1 MGLIAPFMRYKLK
14 PSQQIE
20 GKKKHIGWLFLQGKP
35 KQTVDRDTHTSTAE
49 FQKQPPL
56 LLLDLAF
63 FSWQYFKKG
72 FSFVTSRVDSIC

>member
-1 MGLIAPFMRYKLK
+1 MMACKLK

-20 GKKKHIGWLFLQGKP
+20 SKKKNHIGWLFLQGKP
-35 KQTVDRDTHTSTAE
+35 KQTVDRDTRTSTAE

-63 FSWQYFKKG
+63 FS
-72 FSFVTSRVDSIC
+72 